1 MKYHP
6 RTLLAAALA
15 LSAFPTQA
23 DEIMRL
29 APGRA
34 GRIELKENPST
45 GYRWRLDPEAS
56 DGLDILSISD
66 DGHMRGENMPG
77 APGTHRWTVKALS
90 PGDAEIQFVYQR
102 SWEPAPL
109 KTLRVEVEIS
119 R

>member
-1 MKYHP
+1 M
-6 RTLLAAALA
+6 A
-15 LSAFPTQA
+15 LSTLSAQA

-29 APGRA
+29 APGRS

-45 GYRWRLDPEAS
+45 GYRWRLDRTAS
-56 DGLDILSISD
+56 DGLEILSFSD

-109 KTLRVEVEIS
+109 KTLRVEVEVQLPP
-119 R
+119 